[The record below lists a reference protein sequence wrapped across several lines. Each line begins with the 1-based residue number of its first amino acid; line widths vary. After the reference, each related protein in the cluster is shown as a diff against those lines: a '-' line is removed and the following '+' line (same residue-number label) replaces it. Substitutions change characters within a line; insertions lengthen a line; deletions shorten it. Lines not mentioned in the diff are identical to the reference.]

1 MHVITRITRTARCG
15 SYEMSAFNAMAAN
28 FRAWAWAWG
37 GGGGPVPFSV
47 SVVLKRRKSKLPRF
61 CAGRI
66 SLCEHRQN
74 REKLETSISV

>member
-1 MHVITRITRTARCG
+1 MHVITRIRRTARCG

-28 FRAWAWAWG
+28 FRAWACG

-47 SVVLKRRKSKLPRF
+47 SVLLKRRKSKLPRF

>member
-1 MHVITRITRTARCG
+1 MITRITRTARCG

-28 FRAWAWAWG
+28 FRAWAW
-37 GGGGPVPFSV
+37 GGGPVPFSV